1 MSQTNKLNIFNDPI
15 YGFIGTQNELIFS
28 LVEHPY
34 FQRLRRISQ
43 MGMSYL
49 VFPGAHHTRFH
60 HALGSM
66 YLMQR
71 AIEVL
76 RLKGVAISDDEENGL
91 LCAILLHDIGH
102 GPFSHALENSLVHG
116 IAHEQ
121 LSLRFM
127 GHLNKEHDGGLDI
140 ALQIFQGTYPR
151 KFMNQLVSSQLDMD
165 RMDYLKRDSFYT
177 GVTEGN
183 INSERLITM
192 LNVVDEGL
200 VVEEKGIYAVEKF
213 LMARRFM
220 YWQVYLHKTSLM
232 AELLLVK
239 ILKRARHLVEKGVQL
254 EASEPLK
261 FFLYETIALKDF
273 DDTVLDTFAKL
284 DDIDVL
290 SAIKKWQDSD
300 DFVLSKMCKMLLD
313 RRLLKIKLKNKPVAQ
328 KKMDK
333 KLEWVKYNY
342 SLSAEEASYFVFA
355 GMVKN
360 QAYDSEYQKINILEK
375 SGKVTDLTKASDHIN
390 PSSFSLTTTKY
401 YLCFPKESV

>member
-1 MSQTNKLNIFNDPI
+1 MSQTKKLNIFNDPI
-15 YGFIGTQNELIFS
+15 YGFIGTQNELILG

-60 HALGSM
+60 HALGGM
-66 YLMQR
+66 HLMQQ

-76 RLKGVAISDDEENGL
+76 RLKGIAISDDEENGL

-102 GPFSHALENSLVHG
+102 GPFSHALENSLVQG
-116 IAHEQ
+116 ISHEQ
-121 LSLRFM
+121 LSMRFM
-127 GHLNKEHDGGLDI
+127 KHLNKEFDGGLDI

-192 LNVVDEGL
+192 LNVVNDGL

-239 ILKRARHLVEKGVQL
+239 ILDRARYLVEKGVQL
-254 EASEPLK
+254 NGSEALR
-261 FFLYETIALKDF
+261 FFLYKSIALRDF
-273 DDTVLDTFAKL
+273 DDTVLKLFAKL

-290 SAIKKWQDSD
+290 AAIKNWQRCD
-300 DFVLSKMCKMLLD
+300 DVVLAQLCNMLLD
-313 RRLLKIKLKNKPVAQ
+313 RRLLKIKLKNKPVSQ
-328 KKMDK
+328 KKVEK
-333 KLEWVKYNY
+333 KLEWVKNNY
-342 SLSAEEASYFVFA
+342 SLDDESASYFVFS

-360 QAYDSEYQKINILEK
+360 QAYDSSYQQINILGK
-375 SGKVTDLTKASDHIN
+375 NGKVTDLTKASDHIN
-390 PSSFSLTTTKY
+390 PNAFSLTTTKY